1 MTNNP
6 FLSPKLKNSTL
17 SNNELN
23 IPAASQAA
31 QIPAPTYETGIK
43 KVIITVTVIIA
54 AMLELID
61 TTIVN
66 VALNHISGNLGASI
80 EDVSWV
86 VTSYAIANVIVIPLS
101 GFLGNLLGRRNYFV
115 GSILLFTAAS
125 LFCGLSTNIWM
136 LVFFRF
142 IQGIGGGALLPTSQA
157 ILYETFKPE
166 ERGAATGI
174 FSMGLVLGPTIGPLL
189 GGWLVDYFAWEWC
202 FFVNIPVGLMA
213 AWAALT
219 FVKEPKVRHA
229 VEKIDWAGIGLL
241 SVGIGSLQ
249 FILERGE
256 QKDWFQTPYITF
268 FTIVAIFS
276 LVMFVWRELH
286 TEHPAVDLSV
296 LARSKNLAI
305 AAVLT
310 FVVGYGL
317 YGSLFVF
324 PVFVQRLLGFT
335 ALLTGLVLFP
345 SAMLTGVISL
355 PLGIALQKGASPK
368 ALMAFGMTAFMFFC
382 WELGQQTM
390 QSGAENFFLILLLR
404 GIALGFIFIPVT
416 MLAVTGLHGRDIGQA
431 TGLNNMVRQLGGS
444 FGIAITNTYIAKRVA
459 VHRTELLTH
468 VSAYDP
474 AAVMR
479 IEGMKQY
486 FGTSG
491 LSPVDAQKTAWKAL
505 GGIVTAQSYHLA
517 YMDAFM
523 LIAILFLCCLPLLL
537 FIRVDKSEK
546 PDLSETH

>member
-1 MTNNP
+1 MSSDTTTAAIKAP
-6 FLSPKLKNSTL
+6 ITDPGHQL
-17 SNNELN
+17 
-23 IPAASQAA
+23 PAHA
-31 QIPAPTYETGIK
+31 YETGIR
-43 KVIITVTVIIA
+43 KVIITVTVIVA

-66 VALNHISGNLGASI
+66 VAINHISGNLGASI

-101 GFLGNLLGRRNYFV
+101 GFLGNLLGRRTYFI

-125 LFCGLSTNIWM
+125 LLCGMATNIWM
-136 LVFFRF
+136 LVLFRF

-219 FVKEPKVRHA
+219 FVKEPKVKHS

-241 SVGIGSLQ
+241 STGIGSLQ

-256 QKDWFQTPYITF
+256 SKDWFETPYITW
-268 FTIVAIFS
+268 FTVIAVVS
-276 LVMFVWRELH
+276 LALFIWHELH
-286 TEHPAVDLSV
+286 TDHPAVDLGV
-296 LARSKNLAI
+296 LGRSKNLAI

-310 FVVGYGL
+310 FIVGYGL

-355 PLGIALQKGASPK
+355 PLGIALQRGASPK
-368 ALMAFGMTAFMFFC
+368 LLMSFGMSAFMFFC
-382 WELGQQTM
+382 WQLGQQTL
-390 QSGAENFFLILLLR
+390 QSGSANFFWVLLIR
-404 GIALGFIFIPVT
+404 GLALGFIFIPVT

-444 FGIAITNTYIAKRVA
+444 FGIAITNTFVAKRVA
-459 VHRTELLTH
+459 VHRTELLSH
-468 VSAYDP
+468 LSPYDP

-479 IEGMKQY
+479 LDGMKQLLA
-486 FGTSG
+486 TRT
-491 LSPVDAQKTAWKAL
+491 LSPVEAQQSAWKAL
-505 GGIVTAQSYHLA
+505 EHTVTAQSYHLA
-517 YMDAFM
+517 YMDAFK
-523 LIAILFLCCLPLLL
+523 LIALLFLLCLPLLL
-537 FIRVDKSEK
+537 FIRVDKSGK
-546 PDLSETH
+546 ADMSGAH

>member
-1 MTNNP
+1 MVP
-6 FLSPKLKNSTL
+6 QHEMKQQKNSGAAVAAATPTL
-17 SNNELN
+17 
-23 IPAASQAA
+23 PAH
-31 QIPAPTYETGIK
+31 TYETGMR

-66 VALNHISGNLGASI
+66 VAINHISGNLGASI
-80 EDVSWV
+80 EDVAWV

-101 GFLGNLLGRRNYFV
+101 GFLGNLLGRRTYFI
-115 GSILLFTAAS
+115 GSILLFTLAS
-125 LFCGLSTNIWM
+125 LLCGIADNIWT
-136 LVFFRF
+136 LVLFRF

-166 ERGAATGI
+166 ERGAATGL

-189 GGWLVDYFAWEWC
+189 GGYLVDYFSWEWC
-202 FFVNIPVGLMA
+202 FFVNIPVGLLA
-213 AWAALT
+213 AWSAYT
-219 FVKEPKVRHA
+219 FIREPKVKHD
-229 VEKIDWAGIGLL
+229 VVKIDWAGIGLL
-241 SVGIGSLQ
+241 AVGIGSLQ

-256 QKDWFQTPYITF
+256 SKDWFETPYITF
-268 FTIVAIFS
+268 FTILAIVS
-276 LVMFVWRELH
+276 LSVFIWWELH
-286 TEHPAVDLSV
+286 FDHPAVDLRV
-296 LARSKNLAI
+296 LTRSKNLAI
-305 AAVLT
+305 AALLT

-335 ALLTGLVLFP
+335 AVLTGLVLFP

-368 ALMAFGMTAFMFFC
+368 LLMSIGMAAFALFC

-390 QSGAENFFLILLLR
+390 QSGAANFFWVLLLR

-416 MLAVTGLHGRDIGQA
+416 MLAVSGLHGRDVGQA

-444 FGIAITNTYIAKRVA
+444 FGIAITNTYVSQRVQE
-459 VHRTELLTH
+459 HRTELLGH
-468 VSAYDP
+468 LSPYDP
-474 AAVMR
+474 ATVARLDAVQQAAQMR
-479 IEGMKQY
+479 G
-486 FGTSG
+486 F
-491 LSPVDAQKTAWKAL
+491 SPVEAQQAATKAL
-505 GGIVTAQSYHLA
+505 EGTVTVQSYHLA

-523 LIAILFLCCLPLLL
+523 LIAILFLLCIPLLL
-537 FIRVDKSEK
+537 LIKTNKGEK
-546 PDLSETH
+546 ADLSSTH

>member
-1 MTNNP
+1 MSETIA
-6 FLSPKLKNSTL
+6 T
-17 SNNELN
+17 
-23 IPAASQAA
+23 A
-31 QIPAPTYETGIK
+31 APTAQATENHYETGIRK
-43 KVIITVTVIIA
+43 WIITITVIVA

-101 GFLGNLLGRRNYFV
+101 GFLGNLMGRRNYFV
-115 GSILLFTAAS
+115 GSIILFTVAS
-125 LFCGLSTNIWM
+125 LFCGMATNIWT
-136 LVFFRF
+136 LVLFRF

-189 GGWLVDYFAWEWC
+189 GGWLVDYFSWEWC
-202 FFVNIPVGLMA
+202 FFVNIPVGLLA

-219 FVKEPKVRHA
+219 FVKEPKVQHV

-241 SVGIGSLQ
+241 AVGIGSLQ
-249 FILERGE
+249 FVLERGE
-256 QKDWFQTPYITF
+256 QKDWFETDYIVW
-268 FTIVAIFS
+268 FTIIAVVS
-276 LVMFVWRELH
+276 LIAFVWRELH
-286 TEHPAVDLSV
+286 TEHPAVDLRV

-310 FVVGYGL
+310 FIVGYGL

-345 SAMLTGVISL
+345 SAMLTGIISM
-355 PLGIALQKGASPK
+355 PLGMALQKGASPK
-368 ALMAFGMTAFMFFC
+368 LLMTVGMASFCLFC
-382 WELGQQTM
+382 WELGNQTM
-390 QSGAENFFLILLLR
+390 QSGAENFFLILLIR

-416 MLAVTGLHGRDIGQA
+416 LLAVTGLHGRDIGQA

-444 FGIAITNTYIAKRVA
+444 FGIAITNTYIAQRVA
-459 VHRTELLTH
+459 AHRMNLLGNL
-468 VSAYDP
+468 SPYDP
-474 AAVMR
+474 NLVARM
-479 IEGMKQY
+479 EGIKQAL
-486 FGTSG
+486 SSRMS
-491 LSPVDAQKTAWKAL
+491 SPVEAQQGTWKAL
-505 GGIVTAQSYHLA
+505 EGIVTAQSYHLA
-517 YMDAFM
+517 YMDAFK
-523 LIAILFLCCLPLLL
+523 LIAILFAICMPLLL
-537 FIRVDKSEK
+537 FIRVDKSDK
-546 PDLSETH
+546 KADISSAH

>member
-1 MTNNP
+1 MTAETTGGSGGFIADTAP
-6 FLSPKLKNSTL
+6 
-17 SNNELN
+17 
-23 IPAASQAA
+23 Q
-31 QIPAPTYETGIK
+31 PAPHYEVGLK
-43 KVIITVTVIIA
+43 KVIITVTVIVA

-86 VTSYAIANVIVIPLS
+86 VTSYAIANVIIIPLS

-115 GSILLFTAAS
+115 GSILLFTLAS

-136 LVFFRF
+136 LVIFRF

-166 ERGAATGI
+166 ERGTATGI
-174 FSMGLVLGPTIGPLL
+174 FSMGLVLGPTFGPLL
-189 GGWLVDYFAWEWC
+189 GGYLVDYFAWEWC
-202 FFVNIPVGLMA
+202 FFVNIPVGLFA

-229 VEKIDWAGIGLL
+229 VQKIDWAGIGLL
-241 SVGIGSLQ
+241 AVGIGSLQ

-256 QKDWFQTPYITF
+256 SKDWFDTPYITF
-268 FTIVAIFS
+268 FTIVAVVS
-276 LVMFVWRELH
+276 LLLFVWHELH
-286 TEHPAVDLSV
+286 TDHPAVDLSV
-296 LARSKNLAI
+296 LGRSKNLAI

-310 FVVGYGL
+310 FIVGYGL

-345 SAMLTGVISL
+345 SALLTGVISI
-355 PLGIALQKGASPK
+355 PLGMALQKGVSPK
-368 ALMAFGMTAFMFFC
+368 MLMTVGMTSFMFFC

-390 QSGAENFFLILLLR
+390 QSGSPNFYWILLLR
-404 GIALGFIFIPVT
+404 GLALGFIFIPVT
-416 MLAVTGLHGRDIGQA
+416 MLAVTGLQGRDIGQA

-444 FGIAITNTYIAKRVA
+444 FGIAITNTYIAKRVG
-459 VHRTELLTH
+459 VHRTEILSH
-468 VSAYDP
+468 ISAYDP
-474 AAVMR
+474 AAVER
-479 IEGMKQY
+479 IEGMRQAL
-486 FGTSG
+486 GPRT
-491 LSPVDAQKTAWKAL
+491 LSPVEAQQLTWKSL
-505 GGIVTAQSYHLA
+505 EGIVTGQSYHLA
-517 YMDAFM
+517 YMDAFK
-523 LIAILFLCCLPLLL
+523 LIALLFLCCLPLLL
-537 FIRVDKSEK
+537 LIRVDKGEK
-546 PDLSETH
+546 ADLSSVH

>member
-1 MTNNP
+1 M
-6 FLSPKLKNSTL
+6 
-17 SNNELN
+17 
-23 IPAASQAA
+23 AASSTDVKGMIAD
-31 QIPAPTYETGIK
+31 PAHQLPAHTYETGIK

-115 GSILLFTAAS
+115 GSILLFTLAS

-136 LVFFRF
+136 LVIFRF

-157 ILYETFKPE
+157 ILYETFRPE
-166 ERGAATGI
+166 ERGTATGI
-174 FSMGLVLGPTIGPLL
+174 FSMGLVLGPTFGPLL
-189 GGWLVDYFAWEWC
+189 GGYLVDYFSWEWC

-219 FVKEPKVRHA
+219 FVKEPKVLHA
-229 VEKIDWAGIGLL
+229 VGKIDWAGIALL

-256 QKDWFQTPYITF
+256 SKDWFQTPYITF
-268 FTIVAIFS
+268 FTIVAVAS
-276 LVMFVWRELH
+276 LLLFVWHELR
-286 TEHPAVDLSV
+286 TDHPAVDLSV
-296 LARSKNLAI
+296 LGRSKNLAI

-310 FVVGYGL
+310 FIIGYGL

-335 ALLTGLVLFP
+335 ALLTGEVLFP
-345 SAMLTGVISL
+345 SALLTGIISI
-355 PLGIALQKGASPK
+355 PLGIAMQRGVSPK
-368 ALMAFGMTAFMFFC
+368 MLMAVGMTAFMFFC
-382 WELGQQTM
+382 WQLGQQTL
-390 QSGAENFFLILLLR
+390 QSGASNFFWVLLLR
-404 GIALGFIFIPVT
+404 GVALGFIFIPVT

-444 FGIAITNTYIAKRVA
+444 FGIAITNTYVAKRVA
-459 VHRTELLTH
+459 MHRTEILSHL
-468 VSAYDP
+468 SPYDP

-479 IEGMKQY
+479 IQGMKQML
-486 FGTSG
+486 GTKT
-491 LSPVDAQKTAWKAL
+491 LSPVEAQNSTWKAL
-505 GGIVTAQSYHLA
+505 EGIVNAQSYHLA

-523 LIAILFLCCLPLLL
+523 LIATLFLCCLPLLL
-537 FIRVDKSEK
+537 FIRIDKSEK
-546 PDLSETH
+546 PDISSAH

>member
-1 MTNNP
+1 MASEPTAG
-6 FLSPKLKNSTL
+6 SGATR
-17 SNNELN
+17 
-23 IPAASQAA
+23 ITAPAHQLPP
-31 QIPAPTYETGIK
+31 QTYETGIR
-43 KVIITVTVIIA
+43 KVIITVTVIVA

-66 VALNHISGNLGASI
+66 VAINHISGNLGASI

-101 GFLGNLLGRRNYFV
+101 GFLGNLLGRRTYFI

-125 LFCGLSTNIWM
+125 LLCGLADNIWT
-136 LVFFRF
+136 LVLFRF

-189 GGWLVDYFAWEWC
+189 GGWLVDWLSWEWC
-202 FFVNIPVGLMA
+202 FFVNIPVGLLA

-219 FVKEPKVRHA
+219 FVKEPRVKHA
-229 VEKIDWAGIGLL
+229 VGKIDWAGIALL
-241 SVGIGSLQ
+241 STGIGSLQ

-256 QKDWFQTPYITF
+256 SKDWFETPYITW
-268 FTIVAIFS
+268 FTIIAVVS
-276 LVMFVWRELH
+276 LITFVWHELH

-296 LARSKNLAI
+296 LARSNNLAI

-310 FVVGYGL
+310 FIVGYGL

-345 SAMLTGVISL
+345 SALLTGVISL

-368 ALMAFGMTAFMFFC
+368 VLMAFGMTMFFFFC
-382 WELGQQTM
+382 WQLGGQTM
-390 QSGAENFFLILLLR
+390 QSGASNFFWVLLIR
-404 GIALGFIFIPVT
+404 GLALGFIFIPVT

-444 FGIAITNTYIAKRVA
+444 FGIAITNTFITKRVA
-459 VHRTELLTH
+459 EHRSEILTH
-468 VSAYDP
+468 ISPYDP
-474 AAVMR
+474 AAAMR
-479 IEGMKQY
+479 IGGMEQA
-486 FGTSG
+486 FGATAP
-491 LSPVDAQKTAWKAL
+491 SPVEAHQMAVKAMEYT
-505 GGIVTAQSYHLA
+505 VATQSYHLA
-517 YMDAFM
+517 YMDAFR
-523 LIAILFLCCLPLLL
+523 LIALLFLITLPLLL
-537 FIRVDKSEK
+537 LIRVDKSDK
-546 PDLSETH
+546 ADLSSTH

>member
-1 MTNNP
+1 MTQANRIIADP
-6 FLSPKLKNSTL
+6 AQQLPANS
-17 SNNELN
+17 
-23 IPAASQAA
+23 
-31 QIPAPTYETGIK
+31 YETGIR
-43 KVIITVTVIIA
+43 KVIITVTVIVA

-66 VALNHISGNLGASI
+66 VAINHISGNLGASI

-86 VTSYAIANVIVIPLS
+86 ITSYAIANVIVIPLS
-101 GFLGNLLGRRNYFV
+101 GFLGNLLGRRTYFI

-125 LFCGLSTNIWM
+125 LLCGMATNIWM
-136 LVFFRF
+136 LVLFRF
-142 IQGIGGGALLPTSQA
+142 IQGIGGGALLPTSQS
-157 ILYETFKPE
+157 ILYETFRPE

-189 GGWLVDYFAWEWC
+189 GGWLVDSFAWEWC
-202 FFVNIPVGLMA
+202 FFVNIPVGLLA

-219 FVKEPKVRHA
+219 FVKEPKVTHA

-256 QKDWFQTPYITF
+256 SKDWFENPYITL
-268 FTIVAIFS
+268 FTIIAVVS
-276 LVMFVWRELH
+276 LLLFIWHELH
-286 TEHPAVDLSV
+286 TEHPAVDLGV
-296 LARSKNLAI
+296 LGRSKNLAI

-310 FVVGYGL
+310 FIVGYGL
-317 YGSLFVF
+317 YGSLFIF

-345 SAMLTGVISL
+345 SAMLTGIISL
-355 PLGIALQKGASPK
+355 PLGIALQRGASPK
-368 ALMAFGMTAFMFFC
+368 LLMTFGMTAFMFFC
-382 WELGQQTM
+382 WQLGQQTM
-390 QSGAENFFLILLLR
+390 QSGAANFFWVLLLR
-404 GIALGFIFIPVT
+404 GLALGFIFIPVT

-459 VHRTELLTH
+459 VHRTEILSHL
-468 VSAYDP
+468 SPYDP

-479 IEGMKQY
+479 IEGMKQL
-486 FGTSG
+486 FGSRT
-491 LSPVDAQKTAWKAL
+491 LSPVEAQQSSWKAL
-505 GGIVTAQSYHLA
+505 EYTVTAQSHHLA

-523 LIAILFLCCLPLLL
+523 LVALLFLLCLPLLL

-546 PDLSETH
+546 ADLSSAH

>member
-1 MTNNP
+1 MSETIATAVP
-6 FLSPKLKNSTL
+6 G
-17 SNNELN
+17 
-23 IPAASQAA
+23 AQA
-31 QIPAPTYETGIK
+31 TEHHYETGIRK
-43 KVIITVTVIIA
+43 WIITITVIVA

-66 VALNHISGNLGASI
+66 VAINHISGNLGASI

-101 GFLGNLLGRRNYFV
+101 GFLGNLFGRRNYFI

-125 LFCGLSTNIWM
+125 LLCGMATNIWT
-136 LVFFRF
+136 LVLFRF

-189 GGWLVDYFAWEWC
+189 GGWLVDYFSWEWC
-202 FFVNIPVGLMA
+202 FFVNIPVGLLA

-219 FVKEPKVRHA
+219 YVKEPRVTHT

-256 QKDWFQTPYITF
+256 SKDWFETPYITW
-268 FTIVAIFS
+268 FTIIAVVS
-276 LVMFVWRELH
+276 LVAFVWHELH

-296 LARSKNLAI
+296 LGRSKNLAI

-310 FVVGYGL
+310 FIVGYGL

-345 SAMLTGVISL
+345 SAMLTGVISM

-368 ALMAFGMTAFMFFC
+368 ALMAVGMIAFFWFC
-382 WELGQQTM
+382 WELGMQTM
-390 QSGAENFFLILLLR
+390 QSGATNFFWILMLR
-404 GIALGFIFIPVT
+404 GLALGFIFIPVT

-444 FGIAITNTYIAKRVA
+444 FGIAITNTYVTQRVA
-459 VHRTELLTH
+459 AHRSEILTH
-468 VSAYDP
+468 ITPYNP
-474 AAVMR
+474 AAVSR
-479 IEGMKQY
+479 IGGLEQA
-486 FGTSG
+486 FGSAG
-491 LSPVDAQKTAWKAL
+491 AAPVDAHQMAMKAMEYT
-505 GGIVTAQSYHLA
+505 VTTQSYHLA
-517 YMDAFM
+517 YMDAFK
-523 LIAILFLCCLPLLL
+523 LIAIVFAVCLPLLL
-537 FIRVDKSEK
+537 FIRVDKKEK
-546 PDLSETH
+546 TDISSVH

>member
-1 MTNNP
+1 MSENTATAT
-6 FLSPKLKNSTL
+6 S
-17 SNNELN
+17 
-23 IPAASQAA
+23 AA
-31 QIPAPTYETGIK
+31 QTAEHHYETGIRK
-43 KVIITVTVIIA
+43 WIITATVIVA

-66 VALNHISGNLGASI
+66 VAINHISGNLGASI

-101 GFLGNLLGRRNYFV
+101 GFLGNLFGRRNYFI

-125 LFCGLSTNIWM
+125 LLCGMATNIWT
-136 LVFFRF
+136 LVLFRF

-189 GGWLVDYFAWEWC
+189 GGWLVDYFAWKWC
-202 FFVNIPVGLMA
+202 FFVNIPVGLLA

-219 FVKEPKVRHA
+219 YVKEPRVTHS

-249 FILERGE
+249 FVLERGE
-256 QKDWFQTPYITF
+256 SKDWFETPYITW
-268 FTIVAIFS
+268 FTIIAVVS
-276 LVMFVWRELH
+276 LVSFVWHELH

-296 LARSKNLAI
+296 LGRSKNLAI
-305 AAVLT
+305 GAVLT
-310 FVVGYGL
+310 FIVGFGL

-345 SAMLTGVISL
+345 SAMLTGVISM
-355 PLGIALQKGASPK
+355 PLGIAVQKGVSPK
-368 ALMAFGMTAFMFFC
+368 ALMGFGMVAFFWFC
-382 WELGQQTM
+382 WELGNQTL
-390 QSGAENFFLILLLR
+390 QSGAENFFLILLIR
-404 GIALGFIFIPVT
+404 GLALGFIFIPVT
-416 MLAVTGLHGRDIGQA
+416 MLAVTGLHGKDIGQA

-444 FGIAITNTYIAKRVA
+444 FGIAITNTYVAQRVA
-459 VHRTELLTH
+459 AHRTELLGH
-468 VSAYDP
+468 LSPYDP
-474 AAVMR
+474 AAVER
-479 IEGMKQY
+479 LEGMKQML
-486 FGTSG
+486 GQHM
-491 LSPVDAQKTAWKAL
+491 LSPIEAKQSAL
-505 GGIVTAQSYHLA
+505 AALEAIVTRQSYHLA
-517 YMDAFM
+517 YMDAFKM
-523 LIAILFLCCLPLLL
+523 IAILFAVCLPLLL
-537 FIRVDKSEK
+537 FIRVDKK
-546 PDLSETH
+546 ETVDMSSVH

>member
-1 MTNNP
+1 M
-6 FLSPKLKNSTL
+6 
-17 SNNELN
+17 SNNIATAVPQEHH
-23 IPAASQAA
+23 
-31 QIPAPTYETGIK
+31 YETGIR
-43 KVIITVTVIIA
+43 KVIITVTVIVA

-66 VALNHISGNLGASI
+66 VAINHISGNLGASI

-101 GFLGNLLGRRNYFV
+101 GFLGNLFGRRNYFI

-125 LFCGLSTNIWM
+125 LLCGMATNIWT
-136 LVFFRF
+136 LVLFRF

-157 ILYETFKPE
+157 ILYETFRPE
-166 ERGAATGI
+166 ERGTATGI

-189 GGWLVDYFAWEWC
+189 GGWLVDYFSWEWC
-202 FFVNIPVGLMA
+202 FFVNIPIGLLA

-219 FVKEPKVRHA
+219 FVHEPKVKHK

-256 QKDWFQTPYITF
+256 SKDWFETPYITW
-268 FTIVAIFS
+268 FTLIAVVS
-276 LVMFVWRELH
+276 LITFVWHELH

-296 LARSKNLAI
+296 LGRSKNLAI

-310 FVVGYGL
+310 FIVGFGL

-345 SAMLTGVISL
+345 SAMLTGAISM

-368 ALMAFGMTAFMFFC
+368 LLMTVGMASFFWFC
-382 WELGQQTM
+382 WELGNQTM
-390 QSGAENFFLILLLR
+390 QSGAENFFLILLIR
-404 GIALGFIFIPVT
+404 GLALGFIFIPVT

-444 FGIAITNTYIAKRVA
+444 FGIAITNTYIAQRVGA
-459 VHRTELLTH
+459 HRSEILTH
-468 VSAYDP
+468 ITPYDP
-474 AAVMR
+474 AAVTR
-479 IEGMKQY
+479 ISGIEQTLGSTVASSADAHQMAMKAMEY
-486 FGTSG
+486 T
-491 LSPVDAQKTAWKAL
+491 
-505 GGIVTAQSYHLA
+505 VTVQSYHLA
-517 YMDAFM
+517 YMDAFK
-523 LIAILFLCCLPLLL
+523 LIAILFAICLPLLL
-537 FIRVDKSEK
+537 FIRVDKKEK
-546 PDLSETH
+546 IDMSSAH